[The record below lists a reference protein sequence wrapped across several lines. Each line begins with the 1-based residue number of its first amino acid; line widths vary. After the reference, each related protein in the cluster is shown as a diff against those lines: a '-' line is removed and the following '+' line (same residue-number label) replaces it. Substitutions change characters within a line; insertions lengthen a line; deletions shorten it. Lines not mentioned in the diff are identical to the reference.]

1 MNNEVQKGEAFIREL
16 EQRDII
22 QNITNREKVVNA
34 LNNNRYL
41 YVGFDPS
48 AESIHLGNFVVVNI
62 LSLCQKYNINFI
74 PIIGG
79 ITGQIGDPSGKKA
92 ERKLIDVNTV
102 KHNVECIKK
111 QIAKLLNVDLIINNL
126 DFYKNSNLVNM

>member
-41 YVGFDPS
+41 YVGFDPRQ
-48 AESIHLGNFVVVNI
+48 NQF
-62 LSLCQKYNINFI
+62 
-74 PIIGG
+74 
-79 ITGQIGDPSGKKA
+79 T
-92 ERKLIDVNTV
+92 
-102 KHNVECIKK
+102 
-111 QIAKLLNVDLIINNL
+111 
-126 DFYKNSNLVNM
+126 